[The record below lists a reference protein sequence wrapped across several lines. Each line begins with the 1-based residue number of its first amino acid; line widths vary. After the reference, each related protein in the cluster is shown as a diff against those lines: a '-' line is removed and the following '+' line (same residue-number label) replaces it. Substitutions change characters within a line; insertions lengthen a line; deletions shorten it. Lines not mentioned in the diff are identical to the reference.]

1 MLIIAEKPNV
11 AESFALALSVPFDQ
25 SKKCYTNGEI
35 VITHCRG
42 HLFELVK
49 PEEYDPKYKRWSF
62 ENLPIIPT
70 QFRYNMIEST
80 ARQTRIVLSLLQKH
94 KNDKIIIAT
103 DADREGEVIARI
115 VFSQAGLTNISNCY
129 RFWVSQAL
137 TTPVILDGLK
147 KIKPWSEYNTLAQQ
161 GFARQHADWLVGMNL
176 SPYATLIAGRQT
188 TFPVGRVQTAILA
201 AIAQRNNEIKNFVAK
216 PYYQCVAHL
225 KDKDGNTLDAL
236 LLNPT
241 INKTYFP
248 EVNSY
253 IETAKNYGQ
262 KNKAIQISTTTT
274 RRKMQP
280 PQLLSL
286 TALQKKAAKLW
297 NYSASTTLEIAQKL
311 YDEYKC
317 MSYPRTPSSVLGD
330 DDVEL
335 FKDKFNLLKSSFSQS
350 NLCDVRLITVE
361 NKHIFNSKKLDSHHA
376 LIPLDHLPTKANDKE
391 KNIYNLVTWHF
402 FVCCMN
408 DCIYDETKLSVLNG
422 VYNYIATLKK
432 IVEPGWK
439 AAAEITVEKHP
450 STDMETEDR
459 DNDELKNFDETS
471 ASLQSTEI
479 VKKFTTPKKE
489 FTETSLL
496 AFMENPTME
505 NSEGKLVGLGTPATR
520 ASILEALLDHEY
532 VTIEKKK
539 YFATSKG
546 HFLLR
551 LLFKNPL
558 TAKIAGINNTTE
570 WEKQLD
576 ADPHAFERSITS
588 FVTEAVSSPPEV
600 EIYEKDTIGKCPLC
614 GKRIQ
619 ESKSS
624 YYCVGYKDDPKCGFT
639 IWKTICGA
647 NISISDA
654 RQLLEGKSTNLKKL
668 KSKEGKEFS
677 ARLKLE
683 GEKISFEF
691 DKKKKFGGKK

>member
-1 MLIIAEKPNV
+1 MLILAEKPNV
-11 AESFALALSVPFDQ
+11 AESFALALSIPFDQ
-25 SKKCYTNGEI
+25 KTKCYTNGQT
-35 VITHCRG
+35 VITNCRG
-42 HLFELVK
+42 HLFELIK
-49 PEEYDPKYKRWSF
+49 PSDYDPKYKRWAF
-62 ENLPIIPT
+62 ENLPIIPS

-80 ARQTRIVLSLLQKH
+80 AKQTRLVLSLLQKH
-94 KNDKIIIAT
+94 KHDKIIIAT

-115 VFSQAGLTNISNCY
+115 VFAQAGLNDISNCY

-137 TTPVILDGLK
+137 TTPVILDGLQK
-147 KIKPWSEYNTLAQQ
+147 VKPWAEYNTLAQQ

-176 SPYATLIAGRQT
+176 SPYATLIAGKQT

-225 KDKDGNTLDAL
+225 QDQDGNKLDAL
-236 LLNPT
+236 LINPQT
-241 INKTYFP
+241 SKTHFLSLD
-248 EVNSY
+248 NY
-253 IETAKNYGQ
+253 IENAKNYGQ
-262 KNKAIQISTTTT
+262 QNKTIKLSSTTN

-297 NYSASTTLEIAQKL
+297 NYSAATTLEIAQKL

-335 FKDKFNLLKSSFSQS
+335 FKEKFNLLKSSFPQS
-350 NLCDVRLITVE
+350 NLCDTRLITVE

-376 LIPLDHLPTKANDKE
+376 LIPLDHLPSKANEKE

-402 FVCCMN
+402 FVSCMN
-408 DCIYDETKLSVLNG
+408 DCIYDETKLSIQNG
-422 VYNYIATLKK
+422 EYNYTATLKK

-439 AAAEITVEKHP
+439 AAAEITVEKHR
-450 STDMETEDR
+450 SADEETEEGDS
-459 DNDELKNFDETS
+459 DELKNFDETS
-471 ASLQSTEI
+471 AALKSTEI

-505 NSEGKLVGLGTPATR
+505 NSDGKLVGLGTPATR

-546 HFLLR
+546 HFLLK
-551 LLFKNPL
+551 LLFKSPL

-576 ADPHAFERSITS
+576 ADPKAFERSITS
-588 FVTEAVSSPPEV
+588 FVSEAVASPPEI
-600 EIYEKDTIGKCPLC
+600 ELFEKDAIGICPLC
-614 GKRIQ
+614 GKKVQ

-624 YYCVGYKDDPKCGFT
+624 YYCTGYKADPKCAFT

-647 NISISDA
+647 NVSVSDA
-654 RQLLEGKSTNLKKL
+654 RLLLEGKLTGMKKM

-677 ARLKLE
+677 ARLKLD
-683 GEKISFEF
+683 GAKIAFEF
-691 DKKKKFGGKK
+691 DKKKQGGKK

>member
-1 MLIIAEKPNV
+1 MLILAEKPNV

-25 SKKCYTNGEI
+25 TKKYYTDGRT

-62 ENLPIIPT
+62 ENLPIIPNK
-70 QFRYNMIEST
+70 FRYKMIEST
-80 ARQTRIVLSLLQKH
+80 ARQTRIVLQLLQKH
-94 KNDKIIIAT
+94 KNDKIVIAT

-115 VFSQAGLTNISNCY
+115 VFSQAGLSDISNCH

-137 TTPVILDGLK
+137 TTPVILDGLEK
-147 KIKPWSEYNTLAQQ
+147 LKPWSEYNNLAQQ

-176 SPYATLIAGRQT
+176 SPYATLIGGRQT
-188 TFPVGRVQTAILA
+188 TFSVGRVQTAILA

-225 KDKDGNTLDAL
+225 KDKDGNNLDAL
-236 LLNPT
+236 LINPT
-241 INKTYFP
+241 TSKTHFP
-248 EVNSY
+248 EKDNY
-253 IETAKNYGQ
+253 IEKAKDYGQ
-262 KNKAIQISTTTT
+262 KNKIIQVSTTIA
-274 RRKMQP
+274 RRKMHP

-286 TALQKKAAKLW
+286 TALQKKAANLW
-297 NYSASTTLEIAQKL
+297 NYSAATTLEIAQKL

-330 DDVEL
+330 DDVSL
-335 FKDKFNLLKSSFSQS
+335 FQEKFDLLKANFPISR
-350 NLCDVRLITVE
+350 LCDTNLIAVQ
-361 NKHIFNSKKLDSHHA
+361 NKHVFNSKKLDSHHA
-376 LIPLDHLPTKANDKE
+376 LIPLDILPAKANEKE
-391 KNIYNLVTWHF
+391 ANIYNLVTWHF
-402 FVCCMN
+402 FVCCMP
-408 DCIYDETKLSVLNG
+408 DCIYDETKLAIQNG
-422 VYNYIATLKK
+422 DFAYTATVKK
-432 IVEPGWK
+432 VVEPGWK
-439 AAAEITVEKHP
+439 AAPEITGDKRP
-450 STDMETEDR
+450 LGYSDGD
-459 DNDELKNFDETS
+459 DSDKDELRVFDETT
-471 ASLQSTEI
+471 AALNSTEI

-505 NSEGKLVGLGTPATR
+505 SSEGKLVGLGTPATR
-520 ASILEALLDHEY
+520 ASILEGLLEHEY

-546 HFLLR
+546 HFLLK

-576 ADPHAFERSITS
+576 TDPLAFERSIIS

-600 EIYEKDTIGKCPLC
+600 EMYEKESIGSCPLC

-619 ESKSS
+619 ESKSN
-624 YYCVGYKDDPKCGFT
+624 YYCVGYKSEPKCEFT
-639 IWKTICGA
+639 IWKTIYGA
-647 NISISDA
+647 NISISDV
-654 RQLLEGKSTNLKKL
+654 RQLLAGKITGLKKL
-668 KSKEGKEFS
+668 KSKDGKEFS

-683 GEKISFEF
+683 GDKVSFVF
-691 DKKKKFGGKK
+691 DKKKKLGGKK